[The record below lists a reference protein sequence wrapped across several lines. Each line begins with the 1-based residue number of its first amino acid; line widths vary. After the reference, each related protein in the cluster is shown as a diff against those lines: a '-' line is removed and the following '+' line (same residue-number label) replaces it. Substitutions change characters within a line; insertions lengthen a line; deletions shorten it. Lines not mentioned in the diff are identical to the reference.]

1 MNNPDK
7 KKVPIYFYYLTISK
21 QMESQDNSKYDIEQ
35 IKESFSNFLEYVL
48 DKELTVRKKNIIN
61 SDRHLDRNL
70 FLMNVQ
76 ILRKKYSMK

>member
-35 IKESFSNFLEYVL
+35 IKESFSNF
-48 DKELTVRKKNIIN
+48 
-61 SDRHLDRNL
+61 
-70 FLMNVQ
+70 
-76 ILRKKYSMK
+76 